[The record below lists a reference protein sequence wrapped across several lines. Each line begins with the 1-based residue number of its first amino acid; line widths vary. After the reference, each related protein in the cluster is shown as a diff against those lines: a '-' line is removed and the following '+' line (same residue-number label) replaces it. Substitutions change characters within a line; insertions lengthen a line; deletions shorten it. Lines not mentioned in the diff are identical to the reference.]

1 MGIATQYLFNFVV
14 VMVTPTGIARIGG
27 YYYIPW
33 AISNAGIAF
42 FLYWF
47 FPEPAR
53 LSLEQVDL
61 LFLDGKVN
69 VRRSPRAKLHV
80 EGIPAP
86 ILGAEHDKEKEGS
99 SHHEL
104 A

>member
-14 VMVTPTGIARIGG
+14 VMVTPTGIASIGG
-27 YYYIPW
+27 HYYIPW
-33 AISNAGIAF
+33 AISNAAIVV
-42 FLYWF
+42 LLWWF

-61 LFLDGKVN
+61 LFLDGKVK
-69 VRRSPRAKLHV
+69 VRRSPRAPVAV
-80 EGIPAP
+80 EGLSVAP
-86 ILGAEHDKEKEGS
+86 MAVSDKEKENS
-99 SHHEL
+99 VHNEL

>member
-1 MGIATQYLFNFVV
+1 MGIATQYLANFVV
-14 VMVTPTGIARIGG
+14 VMVTPTGIASIGG

-33 AISNAGIAF
+33 AISNACIVG
-42 FLYWF
+42 LLWYF

-61 LFLDGKVN
+61 LFLDGKVT
-69 VRRSPRAKLHV
+69 VRRNPRAPLRVGDLSVTPNMVQEK
-80 EGIPAP
+80 
-86 ILGAEHDKEKEGS
+86 DKEGS
-99 SHHEL
+99 VHHEL